1 MKQNPYVAC
10 NTHGLVQQS
19 TVLYTYGSL
28 SFDRDTIVKQF
39 RIFGPNWSSYWWTFA
54 ACSLLLFFV
63 RLAPSWFHMQ
73 IHATTMLYATLCRSV
88 LWVSYHSCNIQVTC
102 GMLHSHAACN
112 CATDDGKDVLL
123 RWRRLASVKRC
134 KHIMYG
140 IYVCILTYIH
150 IRSVTVDR
158 RLYVCV

>member
-88 LWVSYHSCNIQVTC
+88 QHSSDLW
-102 GMLHSHAACN
+102 HAAFACGLQLCHWWWKG
-112 CATDDGKDVLL
+112 CAAAMTTISISETMQAYYV
-123 RWRRLASVKRC
+123 WYIC
-134 KHIMYG
+134 MY
-140 IYVCILTYIH
+140 TYIYTYPKCD
-150 IRSVTVDR
+150 SWSS
-158 RLYVCV
+158 LVCVCLKLCRCVF